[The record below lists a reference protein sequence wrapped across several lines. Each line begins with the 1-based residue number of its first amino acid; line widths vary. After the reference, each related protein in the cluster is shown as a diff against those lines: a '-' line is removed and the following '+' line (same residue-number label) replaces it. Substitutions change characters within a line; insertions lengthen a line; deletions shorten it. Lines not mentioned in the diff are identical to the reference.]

1 MSKEIEKY
9 LKQIA
14 NNTGEIAKQ
23 LKEHNRRENKRNI
36 HPVVDG
42 SDRELEHREPTE
54 QETKANDLNNA
65 VQSLQQLGKFA
76 GELQG
81 TQQTLKEARRKKDYR
96 QHARQR

>member
-23 LKEHNRRENKRNI
+23 LKEQNRRENKANI

-42 SDRELEHREPTE
+42 SDRELEHHDPTE
-54 QETKANDLNNA
+54 QEKKIHDMDNA
-65 VQSLQQLGKFA
+65 MHQLQKLGKMA
-76 GELQG
+76 GDLQEVERS
-81 TQQTLKEARRKKDYR
+81 LKGATRKQDYR
-96 QHARQR
+96 QNARQR